1 MYLGVKEYLALK
13 EISSMY
19 KTKEQLYEELKEL
32 TEESRKRFKRILND
46 IVKSE
51 ALLAHSTKVPMA
63 FNLIDDFDIS
73 ELEFRD
79 MFENFVSFQYND
91 LYTFCDYWDMVVL
104 LKSGRNSNKVYFL
117 PKADDTILEDLF
129 AYRAYNYQ
137 DQLKEFI
144 EDYFDHD
151 DSFSEYMCDNS
162 ITSTDIYSEDFYE
175 LATVKELQ
183 IILAEYKEVFQEEI
197 DKLKKLQNNLYAC
210 VGKLEDIINEF
221 PENFEKYLEDMGYER
236 FGE

>member
-32 TEESRKRFKRILND
+32 TEESRKQFKGILDD
-46 IVKSE
+46 IIESE

-79 MFENFVSFQYND
+79 MFENFISFQYND

-221 PENFEKYLEDMGYER
+221 PENFRKYLEDMGYEY
-236 FGE
+236 FGK

>member
-1 MYLGVKEYLALK
+1 MG
-13 EISSMY
+13 
-19 KTKEQLYEELKEL
+19 
-32 TEESRKRFKRILND
+32 
-46 IVKSE
+46 
-51 ALLAHSTKVPMA
+51 

-79 MFENFVSFQYND
+79 MFENFVSSQYDD
-91 LYTFCDYWDMVVL
+91 LYTFCDYWGVRVL
-104 LKSGRNSNKVYFL
+104 LKAGRNSNKVYFL

-129 AYRAYNYQ
+129 AYLAYNCQ

-144 EDYFDHD
+144 EDYFDYD
-151 DSFSEYMCDNS
+151 DTFSEYMCDNS
-162 ITSTDIYSEDFYE
+162 TTSADIYSEDFYE

-210 VGKLEDIINEF
+210 VGKLETIINEF
-221 PENFEKYLEDMGYER
+221 ADNFKEYLEDIGYEYL
-236 FGE
+236 G

>member
-32 TEESRKRFKRILND
+32 TEESRKQFKGILDD
-46 IVKSE
+46 IIESE

-210 VGKLEDIINEF
+210 VGKLEDIINGF

>member
-1 MYLGVKEYLALK
+1 
-13 EISSMY
+13 MY

-32 TEESRKRFKRILND
+32 TEESRKQFKGILDD
-46 IVKSE
+46 IIESE

-63 FNLIDDFDIS
+63 YNLIDDFDIS

-129 AYRAYNYQ
+129 AYLAYNYQ

-151 DSFSEYMCDNS
+151 DTFSEYMCDNS

>member
-1 MYLGVKEYLALK
+1 MYLGAKEYLALK

-221 PENFEKYLEDMGYER
+221 PENFEKYLGDMGYER

>member
-1 MYLGVKEYLALK
+1 
-13 EISSMY
+13 
-19 KTKEQLYEELKEL
+19 
-32 TEESRKRFKRILND
+32 
-46 IVKSE
+46 
-51 ALLAHSTKVPMA
+51 
-63 FNLIDDFDIS
+63 
-73 ELEFRD
+73 

-151 DSFSEYMCDNS
+151 DSFSEFMCDNS
-162 ITSTDIYSEDFYE
+162 ITSADIYSEDFYE
-175 LATVKELQ
+175 LATVK
-183 IILAEYKEVFQEEI
+183 
-197 DKLKKLQNNLYAC
+197 KKYS
-210 VGKLEDIINEF
+210 K
-221 PENFEKYLEDMGYER
+221 KR
-236 FGE
+236 

>member
-1 MYLGVKEYLALK
+1 MTWGIV
-13 EISSMY
+13 IMSR
-19 KTKEQLYEELKEL
+19 TKEQLCNELKEL
-32 TEESRKRFKRILND
+32 TTENRKKFKSILDD
-46 IVKSE
+46 IIQSE
-51 ALLAHSTKVPMA
+51 ALLAHSTKVPTG

-79 MFENFVSFQYND
+79 MFENFVSSQYDD
-91 LYTFCDYWDMVVL
+91 LYTFCDYWDVRVL
-104 LKSGRNSNKVYFL
+104 LKAGRNSNKVYFL
-117 PKADDTILEDLF
+117 PKADGTILEDLF
-129 AYRAYNYQ
+129 AYLAYNYQ

-151 DSFSEYMCDNS
+151 NTFSEYMCDNS
-162 ITSTDIYSEDFYE
+162 ITSADIYSEDFYE

-210 VGKLEDIINEF
+210 VSKLEEIINEF
-221 PENFEKYLEDMGYER
+221 PENFGKYLGGMGYDH
-236 FGE
+236 FG

>member
-1 MYLGVKEYLALK
+1 MYLGAKEYLALK

-32 TEESRKRFKRILND
+32 TEESRKQFKSILDD

-79 MFENFVSFQYND
+79 MFENFISFQYND

-129 AYRAYNYQ
+129 AYLSYNYQ

-151 DSFSEYMCDNS
+151 DTFSEYMCDNS

-197 DKLKKLQNNLYAC
+197 NKLKKLQNNLYAC
-210 VGKLEDIINEF
+210 VSKLEDIINEF
-221 PENFEKYLEDMGYER
+221 PDNFRKYLEDMGYEY
-236 FGE
+236 FGK

>member
-32 TEESRKRFKRILND
+32 TEESRKRFKGILND

-63 FNLIDDFDIS
+63 FNLIDDFEIS

-91 LYTFCDYWDMVVL
+91 LYTFCDYRDMVVL
-104 LKSGRNSNKVYFL
+104 LKPGRNSNKVYFL

-129 AYRAYNYQ
+129 AYLSYNYQ

-151 DSFSEYMCDNS
+151 DTFSEYVCDNS
-162 ITSTDIYSEDFYE
+162 ITSADIYSEDFYE

-210 VGKLEDIINEF
+210 VSKLEEIINEF
-221 PENFEKYLEDMGYER
+221 PENFGKYLGGMGYDH
-236 FGE
+236 FGK

>member
-1 MYLGVKEYLALK
+1 M
-13 EISSMY
+13 S
-19 KTKEQLYEELKEL
+19 KTKEQLYNELKEL
-32 TEESRKRFKRILND
+32 TTETRKRFKSILDD
-46 IVKSE
+46 IITSE

-63 FNLIDDFDIS
+63 YNLIDDFDIS

-129 AYRAYNYQ
+129 AYLSYNYQ

-151 DSFSEYMCDNS
+151 DTFSEYMCDNS
-162 ITSTDIYSEDFYE
+162 ITSTDIYSEYFYE

-183 IILAEYKEVFQEEI
+183 IILVEYKEVFQEEI

>member
-1 MYLGVKEYLALK
+1 MGTMDKNKL
-13 EISSMY
+13 
-19 KTKEQLYEELKEL
+19 QLYEELKEVI
-32 TEESRKRFKRILND
+32 TESRKKFKSILDD
-46 IVKSE
+46 IIKSE
-51 ALLAHSTKVPMA
+51 ALLAHSTKVPLTY
-63 FNLIDDFDIS
+63 NLIDDFDIS

-79 MFENFVSFQYND
+79 MFENFVSSQYDD
-91 LYTFCDYWDMVVL
+91 LYTFCDYWNVRVL
-104 LKSGRNSNKVYFL
+104 LKEGRNSNKVYFL
-117 PKADDTILEDLF
+117 PKADDTVLEDLF
-129 AYRAYNYQ
+129 AYLAYNYQ

-151 DSFSEYMCDNS
+151 DTFSEYMCDNS
-162 ITSTDIYSEDFYE
+162 ITSADIYSEDFYE

-221 PENFEKYLEDMGYER
+221 PENFGKYLKDMGYEY
-236 FGE
+236 FGK

>member
-32 TEESRKRFKRILND
+32 TEESRKQFKGILDD
-46 IVKSE
+46 IIESE

-63 FNLIDDFDIS
+63 YNLIDDFDIS

-129 AYRAYNYQ
+129 AYLAYNYQ

-151 DSFSEYMCDNS
+151 DTFSEYMCDNS

>member
-1 MYLGVKEYLALK
+1 MTWGIV
-13 EISSMY
+13 IMSR
-19 KTKEQLYEELKEL
+19 TKEQLCNELKEL
-32 TEESRKRFKRILND
+32 TTESRKQFKSILDD
-46 IVKSE
+46 IIKSE

-63 FNLIDDFDIS
+63 YNLIDDFDIS

-79 MFENFVSFQYND
+79 MFENFVSSQYDD

-210 VGKLEDIINEF
+210 EGKLEDIINEF

>member
-13 EISSMY
+13 EISSIY

-32 TEESRKRFKRILND
+32 TGESRKRFKGILND

-51 ALLAHSTKVPMA
+51 VLLAHSTKVPMA

-129 AYRAYNYQ
+129 AYLAYNYQ

-151 DSFSEYMCDNS
+151 DTFSEYMCDNS
-162 ITSTDIYSEDFYE
+162 ITSADIYSGDFYE

-183 IILAEYKEVFQEEI
+183 IVLAEYKEVFQEEI

>member
-1 MYLGVKEYLALK
+1 
-13 EISSMY
+13 MY

-32 TEESRKRFKRILND
+32 TEESRKQFKRILND

-51 ALLAHSTKVPMA
+51 ALLAHSTKVPTA
-63 FNLIDDFDIS
+63 YNLIDDFDIS

-151 DSFSEYMCDNS
+151 DAFSEYMCDNS
-162 ITSTDIYSEDFYE
+162 ITSADIYSKDFYE

-210 VGKLEDIINEF
+210 VSKLEDIINEF
-221 PENFEKYLEDMGYER
+221 PENFRKYLEDMGYEY
-236 FGE
+236 FGK